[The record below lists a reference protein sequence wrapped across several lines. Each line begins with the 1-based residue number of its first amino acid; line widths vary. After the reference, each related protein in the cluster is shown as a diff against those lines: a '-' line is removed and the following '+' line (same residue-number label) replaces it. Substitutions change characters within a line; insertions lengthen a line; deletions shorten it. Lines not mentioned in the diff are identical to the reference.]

1 MNTQCVKTIEKLSDA
16 FGPSGFEDDV
26 VDIIKEQVEKLGT
39 VQEDC
44 LRNLYLY
51 RKENTGNKSILMLDA
66 HTDEVG
72 FMIHSI
78 KPDGTLKFVLLGGWN
93 RNTLQ
98 GTRVLIKNKSNTFIK
113 GIIVGKPP
121 HLIKR
126 MESLTTQQNENE
138 LYIDIG
144 ARSSEEVKDVF
155 QIERGAFAAPEGFFL
170 YDVKNGLLFGKAF
183 DCRIGCAALI
193 ETLKL
198 IEGKT
203 YPFDIVAT
211 FTSQEEVGDR
221 GCKLAVNRVQPQI
234 AICFEGAP
242 ADDVGVES
250 SSIQTAIKKG
260 LMFRY
265 MDKSII
271 CNPRFMR
278 FILNVAE
285 EEHLPVQT
293 SVRENGGNNGSAIYT
308 AANGVPVVVAGIP
321 VRHIHSAQSIAAM
334 EDFNCAVCIVVKV
347 IERLTVEGVNGF

>member
-1 MNTQCVKTIEKLSDA
+1 MNTQYVKTIEKLSDA

-44 LRNLYLY
+44 MRNLYLY
-51 RKENTGNKSILMLDA
+51 RKENTGNKPILMLDA

-78 KPDGTLKFVLLGGWN
+78 KSDGTLKFVLLGGWN

-113 GIIVGKPP
+113 GIIVGKPL

-126 MESLTTQQNENE
+126 TELLTTQQNDNE
-138 LYIDIG
+138 LFIDIG
-144 ARSSEEVKDVF
+144 ARSSEEVKEVF
-155 QIERGAFAAPEGFFL
+155 QIERGAFAAPEGFFAF
-170 YDVKNGLLFGKAF
+170 DAKNALLFGKAF

-193 ETLKL
+193 ATLMS

-221 GCKLAVNRVQPQI
+221 GCKLAVTRVQPHV

-250 SSIQTAIKKG
+250 SSIQTALKKG
-260 LMFRY
+260 TMFRC

-271 CNPRFMR
+271 CNPRFMK
-278 FILNVAE
+278 FVLNVAE
-285 EEHLPVQT
+285 EEHLPVQI
-293 SVRENGGNNGSAIYT
+293 SVRENGGNNGSTIYT

-321 VRHIHSAQSIAAM
+321 VRHIHSAQGIASM
-334 EDFNCAVCIVVKV
+334 DDFNWAVSIVVKI
-347 IERLTVEGVNGF
+347 IESLTAEIVNGF